1 MARRRVQPSLAVAR
15 RRGDAPVR
23 VLGYV
28 RVSTEEQAVSGA
40 GMEAQRA
47 AIRAEA
53 ERRGWDVIE
62 VVEDAGWSA
71 KDLRRPGIAHA
82 LDLLRDGG
90 ADTLV
95 VAKLDRLSRSMLD
108 FAQLM
113 ETARKQS
120 WAVVALDV
128 NVDTTTPSGEMV
140 AGVTAVV
147 AQYERRLIGQRTRDG
162 LAAKRAAGVKL
173 GRPSLLPDDV
183 AARISTARAEGL
195 SLRGI
200 ADALNEDGVPTGQG
214 GARWYASSVKAVL
227 TATQARS
234 V

>member
-1 MARRRVQPSLAVAR
+1 
-15 RRGDAPVR
+15 
-23 VLGYV
+23 
-28 RVSTEEQAVSGA
+28 VSTEEQAASGA
-40 GMEAQRA
+40 GMAAQRK

-53 ERRGWDVIE
+53 ERRGWVLIE
-62 VVEDAGWSA
+62 VIEDAGWSA
-71 KDLRRPGIAHA
+71 KDLKRPGIAHA
-82 LDLLRDGG
+82 LELLRSGQ

-162 LAAKRAAGVKL
+162 LAAKHAAGVRL
-173 GRPSLLPDDV
+173 GRRSVLPAAVVERIASERDAGRSLRAIAEGLNADDV
-183 AARISTARAEGL
+183 A
-195 SLRGI
+195 
-200 ADALNEDGVPTGQG
+200 TGQG
-214 GARWYASSVKAVL
+214 GARWYASSIRAALAAAEREPV
-227 TATQARS
+227 
-234 V
+234 